1 MADSVQLTDLDVIA
15 RYSIAVRTASA
26 DREELI
32 ETLRADLEW
41 LERNHRP
48 ARPAPVADA
57 GVDEEFEPDPP
68 PAAEPGRATTASRR
82 GAAEN
87 ARPAPKRAVK
97 KAAAKKPAVKK
108 TSANRKAPARRG
120 SRST

>member
-26 DREELI
+26 DRDELI

-48 ARPAPVADA
+48 TRPAPVADA
-57 GVDEEFEPDPP
+57 GVGEEFEPDPT
-68 PAAEPGRATTASRR
+68 PAAEPGAATTASRS
-82 GAAEN
+82 GAAQN
-87 ARPAPKRAVK
+87 ARPAPKRAAK

-108 TSANRKAPARRG
+108 TGAARKAPASRR

>member
-32 ETLRADLEW
+32 QTLRADLEW

-57 GVDEEFEPDPP
+57 GVDEEFEPDPA
-68 PAAEPGRATTASRR
+68 PA
-82 GAAEN
+82 
-87 ARPAPKRAVK
+87 PAPTPPKRAAK
-97 KAAAKKPAVKK
+97 KATVKK
-108 TSANRKAPARRG
+108 TGAARKAPAARR
-120 SRST
+120 SRSN

>member
-26 DREELI
+26 DRDELI

-48 ARPAPVADA
+48 PRPAPVADA
-57 GVDEEFEPDPP
+57 GVEEEFEPDPP
-68 PAAEPGRATTASRR
+68 PPAEPGAATTAS
-82 GAAEN
+82 G
-87 ARPAPKRAVK
+87 PAPKRAVK

-108 TSANRKAPARRG
+108 TSANRKAPARRR
-120 SRST
+120 SRSS